1 MSEMFQVLEKNSEQ
15 PCFFILRKQT
25 MTNIKLRGSQ
35 CDASKDVVEGGD
47 YKEELAG
54 SDEIAIKVPFPCQSK
69 NLWKG
74 GEKLHKRQTVI
85 PQSYGRGESHHR

>member
-47 YKEELAG
+47 YKE
-54 SDEIAIKVPFPCQSK
+54 
-69 NLWKG
+69 
-74 GEKLHKRQTVI
+74 
-85 PQSYGRGESHHR
+85 